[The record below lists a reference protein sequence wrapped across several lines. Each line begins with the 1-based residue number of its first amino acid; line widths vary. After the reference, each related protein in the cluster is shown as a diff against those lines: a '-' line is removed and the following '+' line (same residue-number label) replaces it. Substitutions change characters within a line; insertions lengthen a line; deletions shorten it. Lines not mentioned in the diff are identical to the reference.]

1 MAQGQDKR
9 DRHPGG
15 PRRGPAPRQG
25 EGREFPLERM
35 PGEEGGLRVGGNR
48 DPEKVW
54 RGTLKHVQGAGPGRL
69 Q

>member
-1 MAQGQDKR
+1 M
-9 DRHPGG
+9 
-15 PRRGPAPRQG
+15 
-25 EGREFPLERM
+25 ERM